1 MTAKKQAPKRPAKKA
16 ETAESVPTPPTPE
29 EQAQSILVQTRA
41 VSSGGLYH
49 VDGESVIK
57 NKE

>member
-1 MTAKKQAPKRPAKKA
+1 MTAKKQAPKRPRKKA
-16 ETAESVPTPPTPE
+16 ETLTPE
-29 EQAQSILVQTRA
+29 EQARSILEKTRT

-49 VDGESVIK
+49 IEGESVIK